1 MDTVCYSFHMN
12 ITYVRNMQVAL
23 NYTLN
28 TKHFSSREV
37 HHQTTELNSAPLP
50 DRSVAPKCSAVPGL
64 NAPNALL
71 CPD

>member
-1 MDTVCYSFHMN
+1 MDTVRYSFHMN

-28 TKHFSSREV
+28 TKHFSSRKV